1 MDFHHTT
8 ELCSGNGIRSRHD
21 MEKGNLMKA
30 STKTWRLAALGIAA
44 ASAIGLAVPALAM
57 GSGNPFLDMQT
68 GVTYTVYQPT
78 FTAGLK
84 LQHVGPNLMSS
95 QAGAEQN
102 MLATYGKGNGR
113 NIDITEGNPM
123 NSDIAQGPLVKTVT
137 IQGRAAKVYAYCD
150 PTSNA
155 TCTLNDIGKFGGH
168 IEVTLPAKAGLR
180 ETIVRV
186 ETIQPKPI
194 SGQQLIKVAQSLQP
208 VQ

>member
-1 MDFHHTT
+1 MKTSLT
-8 ELCSGNGIRSRHD
+8 SR
-21 MEKGNLMKA
+21 
-30 STKTWRLAALGIAA
+30 RVAAFGIAA
-44 ASAIGLAVPALAM
+44 LAAVGLGAPALAM

-113 NIDITEGNPM
+113 NIDITEGNPL
-123 NSDIAQGPLVKTVT
+123 NSDIGQGPLVKTIT

-150 PTSNA
+150 PASNA
-155 TCTLNDIGKFGGH
+155 PCSLNDIGKVGGH
-168 IEVTLPAKAGLR
+168 IQVTLPAKAGLR
-180 ETIVRV
+180 ETIVQV
-186 ETIQPKPI
+186 ETIQPNPI

>member
-1 MDFHHTT
+1 
-8 ELCSGNGIRSRHD
+8 
-21 MEKGNLMKA
+21 MKV
-30 STKTWRLAALGIAA
+30 SIKTWRTAMVGIAA
-44 ASAIGLAVPALAM
+44 MSAIALAAPALAM
-57 GSGNPFLDMQT
+57 GSGNPYQDMQT

-84 LQHVGPNLMSS
+84 LQHLGPNLMSS

-102 MLATYGKGNGR
+102 MLAAYGKGNGR
-113 NIDITEGNPM
+113 NMDITEGNPM

-150 PTSNA
+150 PASNA
-155 TCTLNDIGKFGGH
+155 PCSLNDVGKFGGH
-168 IEVTLPAKAGLR
+168 IEVTLPAKPGLR
-180 ETIVRV
+180 ETIVRI

-208 VQ
+208 LQ